1 MVLLLCTR
9 EIFKCERLFLYL
21 LILLSNVAEQILK
34 PRLVNVLWWR
44 GRSPLCQ
51 MLEICLDFYF
61 QFFWNQLITL
71 AVFFHSFTFNI
82 SHSLEFIWSKICL
95 LILPIS
101 FLVGLMIL
109 VVGWFKKVS
118 LWSFKVKKKLDVS
131 FTSTLSNIFA
141 SLVYLIPSQLI
152 LLSASL
158 LDFLYVVVTAFCN
171 RRRYSSFSSRYLF
184 YVLSAK
190 VNVFFDERTFLKS
203 SCNFIWK
210 SFLTLRNLIFFTK
223 SMRSFSNG
231 INSLSCPEHLLLFK
245 PYAEPLAQDS
255 VVSLLLFMKKIS
267 FHRNLFMNNLIFSI
281 SCSL

>member
-9 EIFKCERLFLYL
+9 EIFKRERLFLYL

-61 QFFWNQLITL
+61 QFFLNQLITL
-71 AVFFHSFTFNI
+71 AVFFHSFTFNV

-101 FLVGLMIL
+101 FLVRLMSL

-118 LWSFKVKKKLDVS
+118 LWSFKVTKKLDMP
-131 FTSTLSNIFA
+131 FTSTLSNIFP

-158 LDFLYVVVTAFCN
+158 LDFLHVVVTAFCN
-171 RRRYSSFSSRYLF
+171 RRRYSSFSSRYIVD
-184 YVLSAK
+184 VLSAK
-190 VNVFFDERTFLKS
+190 VNLSLKNIPTSNERTYKLQLTEKIKL
-203 SCNFIWK
+203 FINKLRWK
-210 SFLTLRNLIFFTK
+210 DIFF
-223 SMRSFSNG
+223 
-231 INSLSCPEHLLLFK
+231 INNSKETT
-245 PYAEPLAQDS
+245 
-255 VVSLLLFMKKIS
+255 
-267 FHRNLFMNNLIFSI
+267 
-281 SCSL
+281 